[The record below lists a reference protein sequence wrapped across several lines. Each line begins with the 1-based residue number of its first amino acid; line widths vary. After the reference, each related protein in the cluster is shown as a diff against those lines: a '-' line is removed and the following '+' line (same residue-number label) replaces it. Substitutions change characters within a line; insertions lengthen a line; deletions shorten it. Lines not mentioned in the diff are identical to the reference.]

1 MLCLL
6 YFSESVEIVKEK
18 MSWFVPW
25 TEMLK
30 NGSVRYI
37 LQRYLGQYFEEKLS
51 VEQLTVDLFKGIGS
65 ITNIALDVQVS
76 FSFFRVLEA
85 FVSDDLR
92 LRMIS
97 FTSAW
102 LLFRPSMN
110 LENNITYQ

>member
-1 MLCLL
+1 MFCIFLPIPNIPTC
-6 YFSESVEIVKEK
+6 YVFSTFLNPVENAKGK

-65 ITNIALDVQVS
+65 ISNVVLDVQVS
-76 FSFFRVLEA
+76 SFFCVLKTRPS
-85 FVSDDLR
+85 FVSD
-92 LRMIS
+92 
-97 FTSAW
+97 
-102 LLFRPSMN
+102 
-110 LENNITYQ
+110 